1 MKKLLTLLL
10 ALVAVISVIGAGC
23 QLAGSSG
30 TTVTAEEAQ
39 KAKTLI
45 EQKYRGESETTA
57 SDYKLDA
64 QVGVDG
70 TIVKVEW
77 SANTDKVSIGTE
89 MDEYGQVT
97 VKVTK
102 TAEEVS
108 YVLTA
113 KIYDSDRNCLET
125 TFNRKIPA
133 YKLYNWEQYL
143 AAEDGEVFSIEGI
156 VTSIWGKSL
165 GNTYNGMYVQDLE
178 NKGGYYV
185 YGLTSDAAAA
195 GVKAGMTVS
204 VTGTYIKNYVELK
217 DASCSILDSTIKT
230 VEPTD
235 YTEIFKNATS
245 LKDTALLEKQTLLV
259 TLKGVELQPQSEADV
274 SGSYYRFKL
283 GNLSSYVRISSSV
296 CPMTKEEQAQFKADF
311 AANVGNKADV
321 VGIASAYNGE
331 FYIVPAGAGAYSNY
345 QVITKTDEE
354 KVETELT
361 GAFLFKTVFTEDET
375 ITLPTVKTYND
386 VTFTW
391 ASDSANAVVEN
402 GELKI
407 TMASTTTTATVTL
420 TVKCGEVE
428 KTKTFTLKLQ
438 NMTLNHAGTEAD
450 PYDCADTLAIL
461 NSLATGETYSN
472 EDGTP
477 KKVYIKGYVV
487 VEGTAGNFQ
496 SKFYL
501 GATKD
506 TAQADA
512 VYVYSANYSDAVK
525 SIKLGDLVVVSGF
538 LMDFKGTK
546 EVGQAKVDGSTVF
559 PTLVSTDAEQGG
571 GETPDPKPNPEEPT
585 TSHAGTAEDPYTC
598 ADALTVLDSL
608 ASGTYYM
615 ADGAAKAVYIKGY
628 VLDPGTYNSQF
639 GNQNKIYIADAVDS
653 DVKLYVYRAYFSNDI
668 TTIAQGD
675 LIIVKGYL
683 TNSTYGKQVSYYDNE
698 NAYIVSKTEATQE
711 DLAKLVLAG
720 LTVKTTLDADYT
732 LPTSTLATIVWS
744 VKEESA
750 VLTIENGVAKVTRG
764 TADAQVVLVAKI
776 GEMTKEFPVTVV
788 KADSGE
794 NPGET
799 KTVTFNLGKDDTSL
813 KSKDNAGNL
822 IYVHGDGK
830 SATTYTETVGDVTL
844 TISNG
849 TKFSTGATD
858 EKGNGCLKLG
868 TSSKAGSFTITG
880 IPAGVKKVVIYVA
893 AYKAKT
899 ASVKVNGEET
909 VLTKKSND
917 GEYDVIEVL
926 IAEGTTE
933 VTFEVSSG
941 NRAMVNTIEFVY

>member
-89 MDEYGQVT
+89 LDEYGQVT

-204 VTGTYIKNYVELK
+204 VTGTYIKKYVELK

-235 YTEIFKNATS
+235 YTEIFKNATA
-245 LKDTALLEKQTLLV
+245 LTDTALLEKQTLLV

-321 VGIASAYNGE
+321 VGIASAYNGA
-331 FYIVPAGAGAYSNY
+331 FYLVPAGAGAYSNY
-345 QVITKTDEE
+345 QVVTKTDAE

-361 GAFLFKTVFTEDET
+361 GAFLSKTVFTEDET

-428 KTKTFTLKLQ
+428 QTKTFTLKLQ
-438 NMTLNHAGTEAD
+438 NMTLTGEGTLEN
-450 PYDCADTLAIL
+450 PFTCADTLAIL

-472 EDGTP
+472 EDGNP
-477 KKVYIKGYVV
+477 IMVYIKGYVV

-512 VYVYSANYSDAVK
+512 VYVFSANYSDAVK

-571 GETPDPKPNPEEPT
+571 ETPDPKPNPEEPT
-585 TSHAGTAEDPYTC
+585 TSHAGTLEDPFDC
-598 ADALTVLDSL
+598 KDALTVLDSL

-675 LIIVKGYL
+675 IIIVKGYL
-683 TNSTYGKQVSYYDNE
+683 TNSTYDKQVSYYDKE

-720 LTVKTTLDADYT
+720 LTVKTTLNEDYT

-764 TADAQVVLVAKI
+764 TADTQVVLVAKI
-776 GEMTKEFPVTVV
+776 GEMTKEFTVTVV

-799 KTVTFNLGKDDTSL
+799 KTVTFNLGENVTE
-813 KSKDNAGNL
+813 NP
-822 IYVHGDGK
+822 VHNDGTG
-830 SATTYTETVGDVTL
+830 ATTYTETVDGVTL
-844 TISNG
+844 TITSG
-849 TKFSTGATD
+849 TNFYTGATD
-858 EKGNGCLKLG
+858 AKGNGCLKLG
-868 TSSKAGSFTITG
+868 TSKKPGSFSITS
-880 IPAGVKKVVIYVA
+880 IPAGVKSIKIYVA

-899 ASVKVNGEET
+899 ASVKANGEET
-909 VLTKKSND
+909 KLTKQSNN

>member
-89 MDEYGQVT
+89 LDEYGQVT

-204 VTGTYIKNYVELK
+204 VTGTYIKKYVELK

-230 VEPTD
+230 VEPVD
-235 YTEIFKNATS
+235 YTEIFKNATA
-245 LKDTALLEKQTLLV
+245 LTDTALLEKQTLLV

-321 VGIASAYNGE
+321 VGIASAYNGA
-331 FYIVPAGAGAYSNY
+331 FYLVPAGAGAYSNY
-345 QVITKTDEE
+345 QVVTKTDAE
-354 KVETELT
+354 KVKTELT
-361 GAFLFKTVFTEDET
+361 GAFLSKTVFTEDET

-428 KTKTFTLKLQ
+428 QTKTFTLTLQ
-438 NMTLNHAGTEAD
+438 NMTLTGEGTLEN
-450 PYDCADTLAIL
+450 PFTCADTLAIL

-477 KKVYIKGYVV
+477 KEVYVKGYVV
-487 VEGTAGNFQ
+487 DAGENKTNYQ

-506 TAQADA
+506 TAKADA
-512 VYVYSANYSDAVK
+512 VYVYSANFTAAVK
-525 SIKLGDLVVVSGF
+525 SIAVGDCVVVKGY

-546 EVGQAKVDGSTVF
+546 EISSYKKADGTYLNVEI
-559 PTLVSTDAEQGG
+559 VSSDAEQGG

-585 TSHAGTAEDPYTC
+585 TSHAGTAEDPYSC
-598 ADALTVLDSL
+598 ADAMAIMNTLT
-608 ASGTYYM
+608 SGNYYVDE
-615 ADGAAKAVYIKGY
+615 ANAAKVVYVKGY
-628 VLDPGTYNSQF
+628 VVNAGSYNANYK
-639 GNQNKIYIADAVDS
+639 NQQKFYIADSKDAAQADGI
-653 DVKLYVYRAYFSNDI
+653 LVYRADFTADVWG
-668 TTIAQGD
+668 IAVGN
-675 LIIVKGYL
+675 LVVVKGYL
-683 TNSTYGKQVSYYDNE
+683 MDYNGTKEISNSGSNNPSLVETDADHGVMNQFVLDN
-698 NAYIVSKTEATQE
+698 
-711 DLAKLVLAG
+711 
-720 LTVKTTLDADYT
+720 LTVETTLNADYT

-750 VLTIENGVAKVTRG
+750 ALTIENGVAKITKGTEDVT
-764 TADAQVVLVAKI
+764 VVLVAKI
-776 GEMTKEFPVTVV
+776 GEETKEFTVTVAKEV
-788 KADSGE
+788 AAPVEGQ
-794 NPGET
+794 
-799 KTVTFNLGKDDTSL
+799 TVTFTC
-813 KSKDNAGNL
+813 GN
-822 IYVHGDGK
+822 DGTA
-830 SATTYTETVGDVTL
+830 SHNDGSGASSYTETVNGVTL
-844 TISNG
+844 TLSNI
-849 TKFSTGATD
+849 TSLYTGARD
-858 EKGNGCLKLG
+858 AKGNGCLKLG
-868 TSSKAGSFTITG
+868 TGKLAGGFTITG
-880 IPAGVKKVVIYVA
+880 IPSGVKTVKIYVA
-893 AYKAKT
+893 KYKAKNST
-899 ASVKVNGEET
+899 ITVNGT
-909 VLTKKSND
+909 ATTLTKSSD
-917 GEYDVIEVL
+917 AGEYEVIEVA
-926 IAEGTTE
+926 ITAE
-933 VTFEVSSG
+933 VTEITVSSAASKEKEQ
-941 NRAMVNTIEFVY
+941 RVMINTIEFVY

>member
-39 KAKTLI
+39 KAKTHI

-89 MDEYGQVT
+89 LDEYGQVT

-235 YTEIFKNATS
+235 YTEIFKNATA
-245 LKDTALLEKQTLLV
+245 LTDTALLEKQTLLV

-321 VGIASAYNGE
+321 VGIASAYNGA
-331 FYIVPAGAGAYSNY
+331 FYLVPAGAGAYSNY
-345 QVITKTDEE
+345 QVVTKTDAE

-361 GAFLFKTVFTEDET
+361 GAFLSKTVFTEDET

-428 KTKTFTLKLQ
+428 QTKTFTLTLQ
-438 NMTLNHAGTEAD
+438 NMTLNHAGTLAD

-461 NSLATGETYSN
+461 NSLAKGETYKDEAGN
-472 EDGTP
+472 P
-477 KKVYIKGYVV
+477 KAVWIKGYVV

-512 VYVYSANYSDAVK
+512 VYVFSANYTDAVK
-525 SIKLGDLVVVSGF
+525 SIKLGDCIVVKGY
-538 LMDFKGTK
+538 LMDYNGTK
-546 EVGQAKVDGSTVF
+546 EVSRVKQSDGTYLNVEI
-559 PTLVSTDAEQGG
+559 VSSDAEQG

-585 TSHAGTAEDPYTC
+585 TSHAGTLEDPFDC
-598 ADALTVLDSL
+598 KDALTVLDSL

-675 LIIVKGYL
+675 IIIVKGYL
-683 TNSTYGKQVSYYDNE
+683 TNSTYGKQVSYYDKE

-711 DLAKLVLAG
+711 DIAKLVFATLS
-720 LTVKTTLDADYT
+720 VKATLNEDYT

-764 TADAQVVLVAKI
+764 TADTQVVLVAKI
-776 GEMTKEFPVTVV
+776 GEMTKEFTVTVV

-799 KTVTFNLGKDDTSL
+799 KTVTFNLGENVTEKP
-813 KSKDNAGNL
+813 
-822 IYVHGDGK
+822 VHNDGDK
-830 SATTYTETVGDVTL
+830 TAVTTYTETVDGVTL
-844 TISNG
+844 TITSG
-849 TKFSTGATD
+849 TNLYQNAND
-858 EKGNGCLKLG
+858 AKGNGCLKLG
-868 TSSKAGSFTITG
+868 TGKKPGSFSITS
-880 IPAGVKKVVIYVA
+880 IPAGVKSIKIYVA

-899 ASVKVNGEET
+899 ASVKANGEET
-909 VLTKKSND
+909 KLTKQSDN

-941 NRAMVNTIEFVY
+941 NRAMVNAIEFVY

>member
-1 MKKLLTLLL
+1 M
-10 ALVAVISVIGAGC
+10 IGAGC

-30 TTVTAEEAQ
+30 ENTNTTQEDVDGAKDVLESQYNGDDKIVTAGNY
-39 KAKTLI
+39 TL
-45 EQKYRGESETTA
+45 T
-57 SDYKLDA
+57 A
-64 QVGVDG
+64 QVPYDG
-70 TIVKVEW
+70 NFFKVTW
-77 SANTDKVSIGTE
+77 SANTDKVSIGTAV
-89 MDEYGQVT
+89 DNNITVT
-97 VKVTK
+97 VTK
-102 TAEEVS
+102 TAEVVD

-113 KIYDSDRNCLET
+113 TVSDNNGHT
-125 TFNRKIPA
+125 AVATFNRKIPA
-133 YKLYNWEQYL
+133 YVLKTWEEY
-143 AAEDGEVFSIEGI
+143 AAATKGDVFSIEGI
-156 VTSIWGKSL
+156 VTSIWSKSL
-165 GNTYNGMYVQDLE
+165 NNKFNGMYVQDAT
-178 NKGGYYV
+178 NVGGYYI
-185 YGLTSDAAAA
+185 YGLTSDAYAD
-195 GVKAGMTVS
+195 GVRVGMTVS
-204 VTGTYIKNYVELK
+204 VTGTFDLYSGTYELK
-217 DASCSILDSTIKT
+217 DASCEILDKTIKS

-235 YTEIFKNATS
+235 YTEIFQNATS
-245 LKDTALLEKQTLLV
+245 LKDATLIAKQALLVKLT
-259 TLKGVELQPQSEADV
+259 GVELQPQTADDI
-274 SGSYYRFKL
+274 SNGYYRFKL

-296 CPMTKEEQAQFKADF
+296 CPMTEEEQAQFKADF
-311 AANVGNKADV
+311 TANVGNKADA
-321 VGIASAYNGE
+321 VGILSLFNGE
-331 FYIVPAGAGAYSNY
+331 FYLVPAGAGAYSNY
-345 QVITKTDEE
+345 QVITKTDKE

-361 GAFLFKTVFTEDET
+361 GAFLSKTVFTEDET

-428 KTKTFTLKLQ
+428 QTKTFTLTLQ

-461 NSLATGETYSN
+461 NSLAKGETYKDEAGN
-472 EDGTP
+472 P
-477 KKVYIKGYVV
+477 KAVWIKGYVV

-512 VYVYSANYSDAVK
+512 VYVFSANYTDAVK
-525 SIKLGDLVVVSGF
+525 SIKLGDCIVVKGY
-538 LMDFKGTK
+538 LMDYNGTK
-546 EVGQAKVDGSTVF
+546 EVSRVKQSDGTYLNVEI
-559 PTLVSTDAEQGG
+559 VSSDAEQGG

-585 TSHAGTAEDPYTC
+585 TSHAGTAEDPYSC

-683 TNSTYGKQVSYYDNE
+683 TNSTYGKQVSYYDTE

-750 VLTIENGVAKVTRG
+750 ALTIENGVAKVTRG

-776 GEMTKEFPVTVV
+776 GEMTKEFTVTVV

-799 KTVTFNLGKDDTSL
+799 KTVTFNLGKDDTSI
-813 KSKDNAGNL
+813 KDTKNNL
-822 IYVHGDGK
+822 VHGDGK
-830 SATTYTETVGDVTL
+830 SASTYTEEVGDVTL
-844 TISNG
+844 TISSG
-849 TKFSTGATD
+849 TNFYTGATD

-868 TSSKAGSFTITG
+868 TGKKPGSFTITG

-899 ASVKVNGEET
+899 ASVKANGEET
-909 VLTKKSND
+909 KLTKQSDN